1 MTNYSAIAVVSIAV
15 SGMTHEQHLAQI
27 QKDEE
32 MKKRGAAAMGFDQ
45 DAVTHH
51 FLLKPDGGVI
61 EVRVRE
67 RSDVTN
73 LNAIRAHLRDIA
85 KQFADGRFDAP
96 FATHAEVPSG
106 VPTLQRLKSA
116 IRYSYGER
124 ADGGRVE
131 ILTQNAEALDAI
143 HQFLRYQIAEHRT
156 GDPQ

>member
-15 SGMTHEQHLAQI
+15 STVQAQHPPMPAGMTHEQHLAQI

-116 IRYSYGER
+116 IRK
-124 ADGGRVE
+124 AVGR
-131 ILTQNAEALDAI
+131 LMRPAPRRPPG
-143 HQFLRYQIAEHRT
+143 LRGFCRF
-156 GDPQ
+156 